1 MGEEIDYKKL
11 YEQEQKKVSVLERRL
26 AAYEENGPAKLYY
39 SLNRKSWEMADMLN
53 AKNIKDIPLE
63 DPKDKTFER
72 FRFII
77 NDSTG
82 IATAVEALGKTAGIT
97 NDEEKDIK
105 TNRSR
110 ITPESMAEAIGDNK
124 LSDV

>member
-1 MGEEIDYKKL
+1 MTSEEKIERLEKLVKK
-11 YEQEQKKVSVLERRL
+11 YEQ
-26 AAYEENGPAKLYY
+26 NGPAKLYY
-39 SLNRKSWEMADMLN
+39 ALNRKSWEMAEMLN
-53 AKNIKDIPLE
+53 SIDMKNVELD
-63 DPKDKTFER
+63 DPKNKSFER
-72 FRFII
+72 IRFVI
-77 NDSTG
+77 NDSAG